1 MYCTWSQ
8 FLHVHHILN
17 YMKDSRNKLTDC
29 LERAV
34 TRIHLNLTCTN
45 VKMKFDWKVCIHL
58 LLLPA
63 LFIFVHVEN
72 ISGTCLCPIIF
83 VLQYHCYC
91 HGYLKKVN
99 QSHIWKE
106 QQIQLNSM
114 VQINCYNKSKK
125 RWQIIEMRFMACS
138 LHLDCSFEL
147 KWLP

>member
-8 FLHVHHILN
+8 LLRQILN
-17 YMKDSRNKLTDC
+17 YMKDSHNKLTDC

-45 VKMKFDWKVCIHL
+45 VKMKFDWKVCIYL

-114 VQINCYNKSKK
+114 VQINCYNQSRK
-125 RWQIIEMRFMACS
+125 RWQIIETGLMACS
-138 LHLDCSFEL
+138 SHSVCSFEL
-147 KWLP
+147 KQLP

>member
-34 TRIHLNLTCTN
+34 TRIHLNFTCTN

-83 VLQYHCYC
+83 VLQYHRYC

-114 VQINCYNKSKK
+114 VQINCYNQSRK
-125 RWQIIEMRFMACS
+125 RWQIIETGFMACS
-138 LHLDCSFEL
+138 SHSDCSFEL
-147 KWLP
+147 KRLP